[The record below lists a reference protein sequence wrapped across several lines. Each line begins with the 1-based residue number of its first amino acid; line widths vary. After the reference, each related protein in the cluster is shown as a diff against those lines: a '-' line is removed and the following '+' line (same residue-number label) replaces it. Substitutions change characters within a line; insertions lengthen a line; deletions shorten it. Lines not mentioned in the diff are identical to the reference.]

1 MRAFRSISPAI
12 LTSVIVIAGLAGCAS
27 PRAEPLR
34 NSFLPRAPKVAPAQV
49 FADPPEVPVMHS
61 LDRDTPSILNPQLEP
76 PSPPSRFDA
85 RLRRAEERLQE
96 GKRLYLAGD
105 KQGARR
111 EFDAAVDLL
120 LSGPDSLTSQLRLDK
135 RFEDLVDQI
144 YRYDVEGLGAGN
156 DKQEIGYDKAPMDE
170 IMEMTFPIDPKLK
183 NKLQEEVAATTSQLP
198 LTVNDEVL
206 RYVNYFS
213 SERGKRIVTYGL
225 RRAGRYKPMIQRI
238 LEQEGVPQELIY
250 LAQAESAFMP
260 RAISRRRASGMWQF
274 VLFRGREYG
283 LRQTVYTDERLDP
296 EKATRAA
303 ARHLHDLYNK
313 MGDWYLALAA
323 YNCGPLCVDRAVQRT
338 GYADFW
344 SLRARGVLPIETTNY
359 VPIILA
365 MTIMSKNA
373 KDYGLD
379 EIDADPPLEYETVT
393 FPTGTNLDLVAA
405 AAERSLAEIRELNPS
420 LLKNL
425 APAGYEIHLPKRSSA
440 SVMTAVEAVPPNKRD
455 WWRLHRVQEGD
466 TMAQIAKRY
475 GCTVSALTAANA
487 GNLDTDLQAGDI
499 LAVPMAPPRAKAPV
513 RSAARKAP
521 AGAASSASKTA
532 VAQRS
537 GGSKPSSSAAKKPAA
552 KPAAYQ
558 TASVTRKPSSR

>member
-1 MRAFRSISPAI
+1 
-12 LTSVIVIAGLAGCAS
+12 
-27 PRAEPLR
+27 
-34 NSFLPRAPKVAPAQV
+34 
-49 FADPPEVPVMHS
+49 
-61 LDRDTPSILNPQLEP
+61 
-76 PSPPSRFDA
+76 
-85 RLRRAEERLQE
+85 
-96 GKRLYLAGD
+96 
-105 KQGARR
+105 
-111 EFDAAVDLL
+111 
-120 LSGPDSLTSQLRLDK
+120 
-135 RFEDLVDQI
+135 
-144 YRYDVEGLGAGN
+144 
-156 DKQEIGYDKAPMDE
+156 
-170 IMEMTFPIDPKLK
+170 
-183 NKLQEEVAATTSQLP
+183 
-198 LTVNDEVL
+198 
-206 RYVNYFS
+206 
-213 SERGKRIVTYGL
+213 
-225 RRAGRYKPMIQRI
+225 
-238 LEQEGVPQELIY
+238 
-250 LAQAESAFMP
+250 
-260 RAISRRRASGMWQF
+260 MWQF

-487 GNLDTDLQAGDI
+487 GNLDTDLEAGDI